1 MKKTNLYIILIF
13 VGVALIALVITGSGR
28 KKKLDER
35 LSFRKNDKIPYGTWV
50 AYHGLSGMFPS
61 ASVVTNRREP
71 GLWEE
76 ISADSTN
83 QFFLAITPRFMPED
97 YEMRQLIRFVENG
110 NDVMISTREI
120 SDAAATLLECAVN
133 DNDIPYYFESNN
145 LVTQKDDSLSVSLG
159 QPYFSQ
165 AKRFAYPGRKYD
177 ATFTRVNQLTVYKLG
192 YNGEGELN
200 FVQFQAG
207 KGHFFLHLA
216 PLAFSNYFLLHRQN
230 LEYYEQVMSLI
241 RPDIKKVV
249 WDEYFMY
256 KRNQEQERDKKSWL
270 KVLSR
275 YPGLKAALITA
286 FLTLLIYLLLEMRR
300 KQRII
305 PVVAKPKN
313 DSLDFVKTI
322 GRLYYDRS
330 DHKNLC
336 RKMGTYF
343 LEYVRNRYKLPT
355 GTLDETFIQQLQF
368 KTGAAEK
375 EIRGIVSFIKYVEDS
390 PAVTAADVSAFHQQ
404 LESFYKNA

>member
-13 VGVALIALVITGSGR
+13 VAVAVIALVITGSGR

-50 AYHGLSGMFPS
+50 AFRSLSGMFPS
-61 ASVVTNRREP
+61 AAIVTNRREP

-76 ISADSTN
+76 ISADSSQ
-83 QFFLAITPRFMPED
+83 QFFMAVTPRFMPEE

-110 NDVMISTREI
+110 NDVFISTREI
-120 SDAAATLLECAVN
+120 SDAAATLLNCAIN
-133 DNDIPYYFESNN
+133 DKDIPYYFESNT
-145 LVTQKDDSLSVSLG
+145 LVTQKDDSLSLRLSK
-159 QPYFSQ
+159 PYFNTT
-165 AKRFAYPGRKYD
+165 RNFAYPGRKYD
-177 ATFTRVNQLTVYKLG
+177 AAFTRVNEQTVYKLG
-192 YNGEGELN
+192 YDGEGALN

-207 KGHFFLHLA
+207 KGHLYLHLA
-216 PLAFSNYFLLHRQN
+216 PLAFGNYFLLHRQN
-230 LEYYEQVMSLI
+230 MEYYEQVMSLI
-241 RPDIKKVV
+241 PPDVKKIV

-256 KRNQEQERDKKSWL
+256 KRNQEQERNKKSWL
-270 KVLSR
+270 KVLSK

-286 FLTLLIYLLLEMRR
+286 FLTLLLYLLLEMRR

-322 GRLYYDRS
+322 GRLYYDKS

-343 LEYVRNRYKLPT
+343 LEHVRNRYKLPT
-355 GTLDETFIQQLQF
+355 GNLDEAFIQQLQF

>member
-13 VGVALIALVITGSGR
+13 VAVAVIALVITGSGR
-28 KKKLDER
+28 RKKLDER

-50 AYHGLSGMFPS
+50 AYRSLPEMFPS
-61 ASVVTNRREP
+61 AAIVTNRREP

-76 ISADSTN
+76 ISADSTQ
-83 QFFLAITPRFMPED
+83 QFFMAVTPRFMPEE

-110 NDVMISTREI
+110 NDVFISTREI
-120 SDAAATLLECAVN
+120 SYAAATLLNCAIE
-133 DNDIPYYFESNN
+133 DQDIPNYFESNT
-145 LVTQKDDSLSVSLG
+145 LVTQIDDSLSLRLG
-159 QPYFSQ
+159 KPYFSNTG
-165 AKRFAYPGRKYD
+165 RFAYPGRKYD
-177 ATFTRVNQLTVYKLG
+177 ATFSSVNENTVYKLG
-192 YNGEGELN
+192 YDGEGQLN

-207 KGHFFLHLA
+207 KGHLYLHLA

-230 LEYYEQVMSLI
+230 MEYYEQVMSLI
-241 RPDIKKVV
+241 PADVKKVV
-249 WDEYFMY
+249 WDEYFIY
-256 KRNQEQERDKKSWL
+256 KRNQEQEKSKKSWL
-270 KVLSR
+270 RVLSK

-286 FLTLLIYLLLEMRR
+286 FLTLLLYLLLEMRR

-305 PVVAKPKN
+305 PVVTRPRN

-330 DHKNLC
+330 DHQNLC

-343 LEYVRNRYKLPT
+343 LEHVRNRYKLPT
-355 GTLDETFIQQLQF
+355 GNLDEAFIKQLQF
-368 KTGAAEK
+368 KSGAAEK
-375 EIRGIVSFIKYVEDS
+375 EIRGIVSFIKYIEDS
-390 PAVTAADVSAFHQQ
+390 PVVTAADVSSFHQQ